1 MTEKNYYHYDKVRI
15 FDTTLRDGE
24 QTPGVSVTP
33 EQKIQIA
40 IKLDELG
47 VDVIEAGFPIVS
59 HGEMTAIKTISQYGL
74 KSEICALARAVQAD
88 IDAVINCDVNYVHTF
103 IATSDIHMQHKLK
116 MSREQVLE
124 KAIWS
129 VDYAKKHGMKV
140 EFSAEDATRSD
151 REFLRRVFK
160 AVADAGAD
168 RLDIP
173 DTVGYATPQYIAQ
186 IVTDLK
192 AETNNEIPISMHCH
206 DDFGLAV
213 ANTISGIDAG
223 ASCAHVTINGLGE
236 RAGNASLEELVMA
249 LQCLY
254 SKKHNIK
261 TELLYETS
269 KYISNTM
276 GIVVQP
282 NKAII
287 GENAFGHES
296 GIHTHGII
304 SNPLTYEPISPEIV
318 GRRRWLQAGKH
329 AGAHGIKAML
339 EDFGIM
345 PSDKQLQEIVEKQ
358 KNVADRGKSITTA
371 ELLSITSDVMHNNKF
386 EEKFKLY
393 DFHIITGMNT
403 IPTAVV
409 RLNTDGKD
417 FIASE
422 IGVGP
427 VDAALKAIQKIA
439 VEMASIKIREY
450 RLDSITGGSDALAEV
465 SVKVED
471 KTGNI
476 VSARKAGEDV
486 VVASVQAMVD
496 AINKIMLRK
505 VVCSEN

>member
-1 MTEKNYYHYDKVRI
+1 MLDITSKVRI

-24 QTPGVSVTP
+24 QTPGISITP
-33 EQKIQIA
+33 EQKVQIA

-47 VDVIEAGFPIVS
+47 VDAIEAGFPIVS
-59 HGEMTAIKTISQYGL
+59 QGEMQAIRTIAKQGLTA
-74 KSEICALARAVQAD
+74 EICGLARAVQGD
-88 IDAVINCDVNYVHTF
+88 IDAVIDCDLSYVHTF
-103 IATSDIHMQHKLK
+103 IATSDIHMKYKLK
-116 MSREQVLE
+116 MSRDEVLE
-124 KAIWS
+124 KAICA
-129 VDYAKKHGMKV
+129 VDYAKRHGIQV

-151 REFLRRVFK
+151 RQFIKKVFK

-173 DTVGYATPQYIAQ
+173 DTVGYATPPYIAELVKDVDAAAGRQ
-186 IVTDLK
+186 L
-192 AETNNEIPISMHCH
+192 PLSMHCH

-213 ANTISGIDAG
+213 ANTITGINAG

-236 RAGNASLEELVMA
+236 RAGNASLEEVVMA

-254 SKKHNIK
+254 NGKHNIK

-269 KYISNTM
+269 KFISNVM
-276 GIVVQP
+276 GIIVQP
-282 NKAII
+282 NKAVI

-304 SNPLTYEPISPEIV
+304 NNPLTYEPISPELV
-318 GRRRWLQAGKH
+318 GRKRWLQAGKH

-339 EDFGIM
+339 EDFGII
-345 PSDKQLQEIVEKQ
+345 PTDTQLHDIVEKQ
-358 KNVADRGKSITTA
+358 KKLADKGKSITTA
-371 ELLSITSDVMHNNKF
+371 ELLSIAGDVMHNNKF

-393 DFHIITGMNT
+393 DFHIITGMNI

-409 RLNTDGKD
+409 RLKTDGKD
-417 FIASE
+417 LIASE

-439 VEMASIKIREY
+439 GEIANIKIREY

-465 SVKVED
+465 SIKVED

-486 VVASVQAMVD
+486 VVASVQAMMD
-496 AINKIMLRK
+496 AINKVMLRK
-505 VVCSEN
+505 VVYSKN

>member
-1 MTEKNYYHYDKVRI
+1 MTEKNDYHYGKVRI

-40 IKLDELG
+40 VKLDELG

-103 IATSDIHMQHKLK
+103 IATSDIHMQHKLR

-129 VDYAKKHGMKV
+129 VDYAKKHGLKV

-160 AVADAGAD
+160 AVADVGAD

-186 IVTDLK
+186 IVTDVK
-192 AETNNEIPISMHCH
+192 AETNNEVPISMHCH

-236 RAGNASLEELVMA
+236 RAGNASLEEFVMA

-254 SKKHNIK
+254 NKKHNIK

-269 KYISNTM
+269 RYISNTM

-339 EDFGIM
+339 EDFGIR

-358 KNVADRGKSITTA
+358 KSVADKGKSITTA

-496 AINKIMLRK
+496 AINKVMLRK
-505 VVCSEN
+505 VVYSEN